1 MRRRIDG
8 YVETHGVYTANY
20 HIGASNFDNQ
30 FYICRKSLTM
40 YNFENNPNEIPEK
53 RHSTLEKA
61 VMVFTIIGVII
72 TAYAVFYKE
81 DKIVIIKGE
90 ERQQQEIPAAAA
102 EPPETAQKTVES
114 NTINI
119 KPSKTKARKAIQLFK
134 KGEYKKIGIIAT
146 NEVGY
151 DSSLGQRIAAQL
163 GSTASY
169 TVILDDFVQQ
179 GFFRKVAKGDLTALA
194 SAQAQVH
201 MKYMLMVSQG
211 AIQESKTDKSSLPT
225 LQREML
231 KSESMIQSSYQAWVI
246 DVAANK
252 EIKHWQG
259 TVNEPSVANTPK
271 EDIVRVAIARDIAK
285 KGLGIN

>member
-1 MRRRIDG
+1 
-8 YVETHGVYTANY
+8 
-20 HIGASNFDNQ
+20 
-30 FYICRKSLTM
+30 M
-40 YNFENNPNEIPEK
+40 YNFENNPSEITEK

-90 ERQQQEIPAAAA
+90 DKQQQEIPAVAN
-102 EPPETAQKTVES
+102 EQPETAPKTAES

-119 KPSKTKARKAIQLFK
+119 KPSKATARNSIQLFK
-134 KGEYKKIGIIAT
+134 KGEFKKIGIVAM
-146 NEVGY
+146 NEDGY
-151 DSSLGQRIAAQL
+151 DSSLSQRIAAQL

-169 TVILDDFVQQ
+169 TVILDDFVQH

-194 SAQAQVH
+194 STQAQVH
-201 MKYMLMVSQG
+201 MKYMLMVSLG
-211 AIQESKTDKSSLPT
+211 AIQESKIDKSSLPT

-231 KSESMIQSSYQAWVI
+231 KSESMIQSAYEAWVI
-246 DVAANK
+246 DVVANK
-252 EIKHWQG
+252 KIKHWQG
-259 TVNEPSVANTPK
+259 TVNEPNIANTSK
-271 EDIVRVAIARDIAK
+271 EDIVRLAIAKDIAQ